1 MASIKFFEAE
11 EIAPKSWKIRDV
23 FVDESDPYYCYL
35 VQGKDYALLIDTMM
49 GFGNLHEFCKTLTDK
64 PIKLVNTHAHWDH
77 IGGNFNFEEF
87 YIHHREIALFQ
98 ESLAYTKQQVVDAA
112 LRMARNEYKELFTPE
127 YIEAPKPMKLF
138 PVYDGDIFDLG
149 DKQLEVVEIGGH
161 SAGSIAL
168 IDKQTRIAYAG
179 DVCNSNTL
187 LELPTSLP
195 VEAYLKSLLHLKEH
209 QNEFD
214 MMYGGHEIFDKT
226 ILDEAI
232 ETVKKVFDGTDDR
245 YEQTGMLGT
254 PVLYA
259 AKKAENGFERADGKR
274 FNMSYLADRIRGN
287 GYEKQII
294 KL

>member
-23 FVDESDPYYCYL
+23 FVAESNIYYCYL
-35 VQGKDYALLIDTMM
+35 VEGKDYALLIDTMM

-77 IGGNFNFEEF
+77 IGGNFNFDEF
-87 YIHHREIALFQ
+87 YIHHREIGLFQ
-98 ESLAYTKQQVVDAA
+98 ESLVYTRQQVADVAM
-112 LRMARNEYKELFTPE
+112 RMARDEYKELFTPE

-149 DKQLEVVEIGGH
+149 GKQLEVVEVGGH

-195 VEAYLKSLLHLKEH
+195 VEAYFKSLLHLKEH

-214 MMYGGHEIFDKT
+214 TMYGGHEIYDKT
-226 ILDEAI
+226 ILDEAV
-232 ETVKKVFDGTDDR
+232 ETVKKVLDGTDDR
-245 YEQTGMLGT
+245 YEQTGMLGA

-259 AKKAENGFERADGKR
+259 ARKAEDGSGRADGKR

-287 GYEKQII
+287 GFEKQII

>member
-77 IGGNFNFEEF
+77 IGGNFNFDEF
-87 YIHHREIALFQ
+87 YIHHREIELFQ

-149 DKQLEVVEIGGH
+149 DKQLEVVEVGGH

-214 MMYGGHEIFDKT
+214 MMYGGHEIYDKT
-226 ILDEAI
+226 ILDEAV
-232 ETVKKVFDGTDDR
+232 ETVKKVLDGTDDR
-245 YEQTGMLGT
+245 YEQIGMLGT

-274 FNMSYLADRIRGN
+274 FNMSYPADRIRGN

>member
-49 GFGNLHEFCKTLTDK
+49 GFGNLHEFCKTLTGK

-87 YIHHREIALFQ
+87 YIHHHEIALFQ

-149 DKQLEVVEIGGH
+149 DKQLEVVEVGGH

-214 MMYGGHEIFDKT
+214 MMYGGHEILDKT
-226 ILDEAI
+226 ILDEAV
-232 ETVKKVFDGTDDR
+232 ETVKKVLDGTDDR
-245 YEQTGMLGT
+245 YEQIGMLGT

-274 FNMSYLADRIRGN
+274 FNMSYRADRIRGN
-287 GYEKQII
+287 GHERQII

>member
-11 EIAPKSWKIRDV
+11 EIALKSWKIRDV

-87 YIHHREIALFQ
+87 YIHHREITLFQ

-112 LRMARNEYKELFTPE
+112 LRMARDEYKELFMPE

-149 DKQLEVVEIGGH
+149 DKQLEVVEVGGH

-209 QNEFD
+209 Q
-214 MMYGGHEIFDKT
+214 
-226 ILDEAI
+226 
-232 ETVKKVFDGTDDR
+232 
-245 YEQTGMLGT
+245 T
-254 PVLYA
+254 PA
-259 AKKAENGFERADGKR
+259 P
-274 FNMSYLADRIRGN
+274 SHP
-287 GYEKQII
+287 
-294 KL
+294 

>member
-87 YIHHREIALFQ
+87 YIHHREITLFQ

-112 LRMARNEYKELFTPE
+112 LRMARDEYKELFMPE

-149 DKQLEVVEIGGH
+149 DKQLEVVEVGGH

-214 MMYGGHEIFDKT
+214 MMYGGHEILGKT
-226 ILDEAI
+226 ILDEAV
-232 ETVKKVFDGTDDR
+232 ETVKKVLDGTDDR
-245 YEQTGMLGT
+245 YEQIGMLGT

-287 GYEKQII
+287 GHERQII